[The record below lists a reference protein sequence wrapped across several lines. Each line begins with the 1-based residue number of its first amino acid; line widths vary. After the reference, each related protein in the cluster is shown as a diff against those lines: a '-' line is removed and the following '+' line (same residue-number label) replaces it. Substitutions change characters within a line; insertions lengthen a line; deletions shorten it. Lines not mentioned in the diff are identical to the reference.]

1 MRELNNTEMG
11 LASGGIGIG
20 SFIAS
25 YETWRLQVWANNL
38 ANSFPNHIPTIPKGT
53 ALN

>member
-1 MRELNNTEMG
+1 MRDLDNTEMV
-11 LASGGIGIG
+11 LASGGIGLG

-38 ANSFPNHIPTIPKGT
+38 ANSLPNHIPAITGATP
-53 ALN
+53 LN